1 MTEPPRPKK
10 VFCSHR
16 SVDKPAVDE
25 FARRLRA
32 QGIDAWLDTWEI
44 RAGDDLVQKIN
55 SGLASADFG
64 LIFRRTRNRAS
75 GCRPK
80 SAPSFST

>member
-1 MTEPPRPKK
+1 MTELPRPKK

-25 FARRLRA
+25 FARKLRA

-44 RAGDDLVQKIN
+44 RAGDDIVEKIN
-55 SGLASADFG
+55 AGSRRLTSA
-64 LIFRRTRNRAS
+64 
-75 GCRPK
+75 
-80 SAPSFST
+80 